1 MESRVWELRRNFPSF
16 PPGTKLHDVRAVAT
30 PRRSMRDDDDDRCSP
45 RRCFL
50 ACLGCG
56 CFCLALPTV
65 AGLFS
70 GGTSVG
76 AAEHLQEVRSIV
88 LSGYAPAL
96 ISGYLQKRR
105 TRITRM
111 RTTRTTT
118 RRAAPSLRR
127 SIFC

>member
-1 MESRVWELRRNFPSF
+1 MSRR
-16 PPGTKLHDVRAVAT
+16 
-30 PRRSMRDDDDDRCSP
+30 DDDDRCSP

-76 AAEHLQEVRSIV
+76 AAEHLQEV
-88 LSGYAPAL
+88 APTLPPGAPR
-96 ISGYLQKRR
+96 RR
-105 TRITRM
+105 TRTTRT

-127 SIFC
+127 SIF

>member
-1 MESRVWELRRNFPSF
+1 
-16 PPGTKLHDVRAVAT
+16 
-30 PRRSMRDDDDDRCSP
+30 MRDDDDDRCSP

-88 LSGYAPAL
+88 LNASAG
-96 ISGYLQKRR
+96 
-105 TRITRM
+105 
-111 RTTRTTT
+111 
-118 RRAAPSLRR
+118 RAAPPHAHHAHSHHAHHNATRG
-127 SIFC
+127 SKPPT

>member
-1 MESRVWELRRNFPSF
+1 
-16 PPGTKLHDVRAVAT
+16 
-30 PRRSMRDDDDDRCSP
+30 MRDSDDRCSP

-76 AAEHLQEVRSIV
+76 AAEH
-88 LSGYAPAL
+88 AHAHHAHHNA
-96 ISGYLQKRR
+96 
-105 TRITRM
+105 TRGAKPPT
-111 RTTRTTT
+111 
-118 RRAAPSLRR
+118 
-127 SIFC
+127 